1 MILDKKSEWIRRC
14 GMVGVS
20 TLAVVLVAAVVDPDP
35 NWARIRALPPA
46 ERTKLLQNLRK
57 FDLELAPD
65 KQQAIL
71 ELDRQIAQLDPERRA
86 RYLWVL
92 RRYHDW
98 LDSIPENKREEVL
111 AQPPDDRLAMIR
123 KLVTPYPVPTSETP
137 ELLRVAEVGE
147 ISPFELASAFRIW
160 EEANATQR
168 GRVEAKK
175 QVRGRRKALL
185 ELGGA
190 LKSHIPKETRPP
202 DFDEAHWVGV
212 LEAYWR
218 NKRPEMLFP
227 DAPRNKLEEAAK
239 KNPNFELIRRE
250 IHRRQAINLYTIKTP
265 VHAVDPDKLAQ
276 FLTALPPWL
285 QSAVDQYPPDEARR
299 RLTWAYRLV
308 FPHPEEYG
316 SARHTANSPSRSAPP
331 AATSK
336 KSGASPARRKP
347 APTAESN
354 APF

>member
-1 MILDKKSEWIRRC
+1 MILDTKSEWIRRC

-20 TLAVVLVAAVVDPDP
+20 ALAVVLVAAVVDPDP

-46 ERTKLLQNLRK
+46 ERTKLLQSLRK
-57 FDLELAPD
+57 FDLELAPE
-65 KQQAIL
+65 KQQAIR
-71 ELDRQIAQLDPERRA
+71 ELDRQIAQLDPEQRA

-98 LDSIPENKREEVL
+98 LDSLPENKRDEVL

-123 KLVTPYPVPTSETP
+123 KLVNQYPVPTSETP

-147 ISPFELASAFRIW
+147 LSPFELASAFRIW

-168 GRVEAKK
+168 AHVETKK

-185 ELGGA
+185 DLGSV
-190 LKSHIPKETRPP
+190 LKSHIPKETRPSG
-202 DFDEAHWVGV
+202 FDEAHWIGE

-218 NKRPEMLFP
+218 SKRPEMLFP
-227 DAPRNKLEEAAK
+227 DVPRNKGDEAAK
-239 KNPNFELIRRE
+239 KALNLELIRRE
-250 IHRRQAINLYTIKTP
+250 IHRRQAINLYTIKTL
-265 VHAVDPDKLAQ
+265 VHAVDPEKLAQ

-285 QSAVDQYPPDEARR
+285 QSAFDQYPPDEARR

-308 FPHPEEYG
+308 FPHPEEIG
-316 SARHTANSPSRSAPP
+316 SARHTASSPSRAAPP
-331 AATSK
+331 AATSR
-336 KSGASPARRKP
+336 KSGATPAKRKP